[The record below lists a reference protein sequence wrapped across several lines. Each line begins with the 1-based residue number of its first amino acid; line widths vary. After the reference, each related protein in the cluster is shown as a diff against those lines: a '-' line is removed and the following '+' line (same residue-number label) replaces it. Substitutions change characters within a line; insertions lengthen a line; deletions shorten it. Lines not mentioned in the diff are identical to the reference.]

1 MLARMWSKG
10 NPSALWW
17 DCKLVQPLWKTV
29 WRILKKLKKKLPY
42 DPAISLMGIYTKKMK
57 TLI

>member
-1 MLARMWSKG
+1 MWSKG